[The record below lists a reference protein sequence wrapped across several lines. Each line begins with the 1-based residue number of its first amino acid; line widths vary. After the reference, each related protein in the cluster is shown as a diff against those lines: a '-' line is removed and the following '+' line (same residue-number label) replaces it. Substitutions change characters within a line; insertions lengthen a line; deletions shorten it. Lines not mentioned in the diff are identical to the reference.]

1 MSDAEIA
8 IEPVR
13 GHPNA
18 FHFRFATH
26 DGEITGR
33 VSVAIEGKPET
44 RSSEEKLRAAKIKV
58 EHLVNAAPKPS
69 LRNAMPTGPEG
80 PKRPPTSIG
89 RAVPVMRIATGEEA
103 QHTTL
108 SGFASRRRSP

>member
-33 VSVAIEGKPET
+33 VSVAIEGKSET

-58 EHLVNAAPKPS
+58 EHLVNAAS
-69 LRNAMPTGPEG
+69 Q
-80 PKRPPTSIG
+80 
-89 RAVPVMRIATGEEA
+89 AVAE
-103 QHTTL
+103 
-108 SGFASRRRSP
+108 RRYADRT

>member
-33 VSVAIEGKPET
+33 VSVAIEGKSET

-58 EHLVNAAPKPS
+58 EHLVNAAS
-69 LRNAMPTGPEG
+69 QAVAE
-80 PKRPPTSIG
+80 KRYADRT
-89 RAVPVMRIATGEEA
+89 
-103 QHTTL
+103 
-108 SGFASRRRSP
+108 